1 MAYKYICSAI
11 TTSGKR
17 CKKRNCIIEDDILV
31 SEYCTI
37 HHKMYYMKDNCSI
50 CYNEIVNEKK
60 LKNCNHSFCELCVSQ
75 WLIKNPTCPMCRTDV
90 SQKEIEDSIVKCV
103 TNNKIILLNVFDIDL
118 RNIFTEDQYNDFFE
132 TESLILI
139 PNKLLSGSDMEYIKS
154 ILDPELYNIIINNMQ
169 MSYHIMDCETLDI
182 DQDEVYYNFIK

>member
-1 MAYKYICSAI
+1 
-11 TTSGKR
+11 
-17 CKKRNCIIEDDILV
+17 
-31 SEYCTI
+31 
-37 HHKMYYMKDNCSI
+37 
-50 CYNEIVNEKK
+50 
-60 LKNCNHSFCELCVSQ
+60 
-75 WLIKNPTCPMCRTDV
+75 MCRTDV

-154 ILDPELYNIIINNMQ
+154 ILDPELYNIIINSMQ